1 MTPAIISASTQF
13 LYTILNGLSWVILYI
28 FWLLKLLS
36 PELFLLSE
44 KHTFLLYSF
53 DLPKSHP
60 SSTSQILKYHFP
72 ERSWWPQQEFSL
84 PHIYRHIL
92 FYLCFEH
99 ITFYKLK
106 VCGNLASNK
115 SIDTIFSNSIAHL
128 VCLCHVLVI
137 PAIFQ
142 TFLLLLILLWGSVFS
157 DLWCYY
163 CEKIMT
169 TEGSY
174 NS

>member
-1 MTPAIISASTQF
+1 MDCLEQYCISSGFSNCSHQSCFFF
-13 LYTILNGLSWVILYI
+13 LKNM
-28 FWLLKLLS
+28 
-36 PELFLLSE
+36 LFS
-44 KHTFLLYSF
+44 LYSF

-60 SSTSQILKYHFP
+60 SSTSQILKYRFP
-72 ERSWWPQQEFSL
+72 KRPWWPWQEFSL
-84 PHIYRHIL
+84 PHIYIGIP
-92 FYLCFEH
+92 CFICTLNI

-115 SIDTIFSNSIAHL
+115 SIDTIFSNSIAPL

-142 TFLLLLILLWGSVFS
+142 TFSLLLILLWGSVFN

-163 CEKIMT
+163 CEKIMA